1 MNLDCRAEEEFAGR
15 ERKGEEGVMLYL
27 CVCIVYVCVSLCM
40 CCVYTCEQCQTP
52 ATGVVQRS
60 TRI

>member
-15 ERKGEEGVMLYL
+15 ERKGGEGVMLYL